1 MSTNMYNTK
10 GIYLVNAGGDMAT
23 AAAAV
28 AKNESG
34 EGYEVGLYAPIV
46 WGSDNVLES
55 SVGRARAMAN
65 LEQDASSLATY
76 FYPDMA
82 PISEQAAS
90 MQQGVDV
97 RMVASDAALVALM
110 RDVLVVLGADA
121 PKTVLTM
128 YRDGRCVRE
137 YDLIRMLGDERW
149 LVVAAG
155 EDAAETSER
164 LARSLREEGLAPSGV
179 ILTGL
184 DERDE
189 VMMALVAAAAAAP
202 LVAVVGR
209 DGEATFLAE
218 TV

>member
-28 AKNESG
+28 AKNESS

-76 FYPDMA
+76 FYPDKA

-97 RMVASDAALVALM
+97 QMVASDAALVALM

>member
-10 GIYLVNAGGDMAT
+10 GIYLVNAGGDMAA

-28 AKNESG
+28 AKNENG

-55 SVGRARAMAN
+55 SVGRARAMAD

-76 FYPDMA
+76 FYPDKA

-97 RMVASDAALVALM
+97 QMVASDAALVALM

-209 DGEATFLAE
+209 DGEATFLAG